1 MFDKTKWIQCES
13 FEQLYKA
20 AEILC
25 KDSREVCYFW
35 TVWNSM
41 RSNVSLWIKNRM
53 FNSYP
58 DCIRAIERIWYG
70 AICSFKSSGI
80 QSGLVSSD
88 AYKNGGMH
96 DHCISPQTVGGFV
109 MDNHNRFLDNVVNPT
124 FISED
129 GKVKGALKECYEV
142 WKLCN
147 ITNYITSDENGKL
160 KKLKRIMPTENKYAH
175 LGIQLFDK
183 KTKLLV
189 ENYQPNLP
197 KGYTQ
202 WEKDNVIDQSISC
215 TGTIQY
221 YPDVKIKSLSTA
233 PPLPV

>member
-1 MFDKTKWIQCES
+1 MLDKTKWIQCES
-13 FEQLYKA
+13 SEQLMQA

-25 KDSREVCYFW
+25 DEREASYFLPAW
-35 TVWNSM
+35 TSM
-41 RSNVSLWIKNRM
+41 KSVIPFWIKNRM

-58 DCIRAIERIWYG
+58 DIVRSIERMWYG
-70 AICSFKSSGI
+70 AVFSYKSAGVP
-80 QSGLVSSD
+80 SGLVSSD
-88 AYKNGGMH
+88 AYNNGGMN

-109 MDNHNRFLDNVVNPT
+109 IDNHNRFLDNVVNPT

-129 GKVKGALKECYEV
+129 NEVKGALKECYEV
-142 WKLCN
+142 WTLCN
-147 ITNYITSDENGKL
+147 ITNCITSDENKKL
-160 KKLKRIMPTENKYAH
+160 KKLKRIIPTEDKYAH

-189 ENYQPNLP
+189 EDYQPNLP

-215 TGTIQY
+215 TGITKY
-221 YPDVKIKSLSTA
+221 YPDTKKKSLSTA